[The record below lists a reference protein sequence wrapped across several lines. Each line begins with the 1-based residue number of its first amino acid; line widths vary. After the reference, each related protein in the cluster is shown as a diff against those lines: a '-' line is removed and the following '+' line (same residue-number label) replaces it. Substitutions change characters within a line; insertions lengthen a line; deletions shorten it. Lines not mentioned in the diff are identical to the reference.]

1 MSQLKTTIRFC
12 GLFEA
17 ELLVDLML
25 RYWNHPLLGDKELMN
40 YLVEAASEILKR
52 SKGGDVFFEEID
64 PEDMNFVAAVWYAE
78 FCHVQD
84 SNEPDVEKRRD
95 WLQGVRRS
103 LPSCFC
109 DPDDLELPHGTG
121 DDE

>member
-1 MSQLKTTIRFC
+1 MSQLDAAIRFC

-25 RYWNHPLLGDKELMN
+25 RYWVHPSLGDKDTVN
-40 YLVEAASEILKR
+40 YLVEAASDILKR
-52 SKGGDVFFEEID
+52 SRDGDVFFEGID
-64 PEDMNFVAAVWYAE
+64 PENMNFVAAVWYAE

-84 SNEPDVEKRRD
+84 SNDPDVTKRRE
-95 WLQGVRRS
+95 WLQKIRRS

-109 DPDDLELPHGTG
+109 DPEDLAS
-121 DDE
+121 

>member
-1 MSQLKTTIRFC
+1 MSKLDAAIQFC

-25 RYWNHPLLGDKELMN
+25 RYWGHPSINDKDLVN
-40 YLVEAASEILKR
+40 YLVESAAEILNR
-52 SKGGDVFFEEID
+52 SKGGEVFIERIE

-78 FCHVQD
+78 FCHVED
-84 SNEPDVEKRRD
+84 SHELDAAGRRD
-95 WLQGVRRS
+95 WLEKIRRS

-109 DPDDLELPHGTG
+109 DPDDLMQFQNKPP
-121 DDE
+121 